1 MPAIWVQQLGK
12 LLDNGTIEI
21 KSQILGLIE
30 SRGIK
35 VLNEQLKM
43 IVQNPGTSPDFRL
56 KALSSKLLS
65 EPNLTDVDFQ
75 MVLSYLDSKN
85 ESPIRQMA
93 ARLLAKAK
101 LNDNQLIKLA
111 KEQITKVDVFLLPN
125 LVSAF
130 GAGKNE
136 EVGTAL
142 VAALGSSADRLDNLS
157 EQDLK
162 SLLNKYPQTIKSSA
176 EPLIAVLAER
186 NAARLTELHAV
197 EARLTRGDVAQGAK
211 VFFGKG
217 ICSSCHAVANKGGKF
232 GPDLTNIG
240 QIRSSHDILEAILYP
255 GASFAREY
263 ETSKVITKSTT
274 HVGIIKEQFPD
285 AITVEIGPGIIVRV
299 QRSEITG
306 IEPMSLSMMPPGLD
320 KQLTTEELS
329 DLMAYLNSLPDGL
342 GTIRAKN

>member
-101 LNDNQLIKLA
+101 LNDNQLI
-111 KEQITKVDVFLLPN
+111 N
-125 LVSAF
+125 
-130 GAGKNE
+130 N
-136 EVGTAL
+136 
-142 VAALGSSADRLDNLS
+142 
-157 EQDLK
+157 
-162 SLLNKYPQTIKSSA
+162 
-176 EPLIAVLAER
+176 
-186 NAARLTELHAV
+186 
-197 EARLTRGDVAQGAK
+197 
-211 VFFGKG
+211 
-217 ICSSCHAVANKGGKF
+217 
-232 GPDLTNIG
+232 
-240 QIRSSHDILEAILYP
+240 
-255 GASFAREY
+255 
-263 ETSKVITKSTT
+263 
-274 HVGIIKEQFPD
+274 
-285 AITVEIGPGIIVRV
+285 TV
-299 QRSEITG
+299 
-306 IEPMSLSMMPPGLD
+306 
-320 KQLTTEELS
+320 
-329 DLMAYLNSLPDGL
+329 
-342 GTIRAKN
+342 